1 MFIFI
6 AGVVLGA
13 VPQYLKLILLANS
26 EGISLSSLAL
36 MNVSNVCA
44 TLNIFILHF
53 EQIRQCVRR
62 GDGFTFD
69 SCQASL
75 LTFYYTLVYTLLWFP
90 LYPLAAHFCSDKK
103 SEACGYVASGKTH
116 AHHGLVAHIVPC
128 VVLSAP
134 VLRMVFGGSCFGFE
148 KFAMLLGVINA
159 VLEATRYLP
168 QVFASWHSE
177 GSARCR
183 T

>member
-26 EGISLSSLAL
+26 EGISLTSLAL
-36 MNVSNVCA
+36 MNVSNVTA

-53 EQIRQCVRR
+53 EQIKQCVRQA
-62 GDGFTFD
+62 DGFTFD

-90 LYPLAAHFCSDKK
+90 LYPLAAHFCAEKK
-103 SEACGYVASGKTH
+103 VEHCGVVASGR
-116 AHHGLVAHIVPC
+116 ARGGIGL
-128 VVLSAP
+128 L
-134 VLRMVFGGSCFGFE
+134 LRD
-148 KFAMLLGVINA
+148 ARNA
-159 VLEATRYLP
+159 SGRKWWRAWQLRQQLE
-168 QVFASWHSE
+168 
-177 GSARCR
+177 
-183 T
+183 